1 MIRRPPRSTRTD
13 TLFPYTTLF
22 RAPGDP
28 QDGVEGTGGDTSL
41 ICGDP
46 AAGNAATGANAIA
59 IGTGNKA
66 NGPNAVFIGVNNK
79 AYDGT
84 ASGTIVVGTNNV
96 AGRNNAGNGGSV
108 IFGRDNVSEANS
120 GTGSN
125 SNANEGEIGIGNRLN
140 SDGAGGFPGGGSTA
154 IGLYHIVDR

>member
-1 MIRRPPRSTRTD
+1 MRISD
-13 TLFPYTTLF
+13 WSSDVVSYDL
-22 RAPGDP
+22 
-28 QDGVEGTGGDTSL
+28 
-41 ICGDP
+41 
-46 AAGNAATGANAIA
+46 
-59 IGTGNKA
+59 KA

-125 SNANEGEIGIGNRLN
+125 SNANEVVVGIGNRLN

-154 IGLYHIVDR
+154 IGLYNIVDTRPPSFSRAAPNI